1 MNKNILTFVTAL
13 LVGGSLLLT
22 SCKKDETA
30 PVITLKGDSV
40 QVVNLTEAADPGATA
55 NDEKDGEIT
64 VISSDYATA
73 VNKNQVGTYTVKYT
87 ASDEATNEA
96 TKNRTVKVKGD
107 FLAGSYSATDVVTG
121 STSGSG
127 TYTYNVTAT
136 ASADTYNKLTINNF
150 GGFSGATVYCTVVG
164 TVVTIPSQNFTGGGI
179 PSGSTISGSG
189 TYDGAAKKFLTMN
202 YSGNNDIGN
211 GNITL
216 IKQ

>member
-1 MNKNILTFVTAL
+1 MNKNILTLATAL
-13 LVGGSLLLT
+13 FIGGSLLLT

-40 QVVNLTEAADPGATA
+40 QVVQLTEATDPGATA

-64 VISSDYATA
+64 AINSDYSTA

-87 ASDEATNEA
+87 ASDEAANEA
-96 TKNRTVKVKGD
+96 TKSRTVKVKAD
-107 FLAGSYSATDVVTG
+107 YLAGTYGVTDVVTG
-121 STSGSG
+121 STSGNG
-127 TYTYNVTAT
+127 TYTYNTTAT
-136 ASADTYNKLTINNF
+136 ASADTYNKISISNF
-150 GGFSGATVYCTVVG
+150 GGFSGATVYCTVQG

-189 TYDGAAKKFLTMN
+189 TYDGAAKKFLTIN
-202 YSGNNDIGN
+202 YSANNDIGN
-211 GNITL
+211 GTCTL